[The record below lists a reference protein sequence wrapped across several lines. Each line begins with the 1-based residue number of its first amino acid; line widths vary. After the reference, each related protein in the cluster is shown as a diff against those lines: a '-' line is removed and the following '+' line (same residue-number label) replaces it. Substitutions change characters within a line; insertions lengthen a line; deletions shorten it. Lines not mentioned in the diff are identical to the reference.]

1 MPLYEFYCGPCH
13 TVFTFRSLRVDT
25 ATTPECPVCGVTLTR
40 EVSPFAHITRGGRE
54 ESVPDDSGALDRMDD
69 VLAKMGDR
77 VQALDDDDADPRE
90 AVKVMR
96 EMAAAG
102 GLGFKREV
110 REALDRIEAGE
121 DPEKVEEEFREVF
134 ETDNPFAEPEDGE
147 QSGGAAGGWW
157 RKLRGPRR
165 DPKWYDM

>member
-25 ATTPECPVCGVTLTR
+25 VTMPDCPVCGGLLTR
-40 EVSPFAHITRGGRE
+40 EVSAFSHITRNGRE
-54 ESVPDDSGALDRMDD
+54 ASAPDDSDAVDRMEE
-69 VLAKMGDR
+69 VMAKMGDR
-77 VQALDDDDADPRE
+77 VQTFDDDDADPRE

-110 REALDRIEAGE
+110 CEALDRIEAGE
-121 DPEKVEEEFREVF
+121 APEKVEEEFREVF
-134 ETDNPFAEPEDGE
+134 ETDNPFTEPEDGE
-147 QSGGAAGGWW
+147 QSGGAAVGWW
-157 RKLRGPRR
+157 RKLRSPRR
-165 DPKWYDM
+165 DTKWYDM